1 MSTDSQRT
9 TSTTDWVAAGCS
21 QTGAT
26 RDTNMDAYVA
36 LPERGI
42 FVLADGVGSTERG
55 SEAAWLAV
63 TEFAT
68 TLPSEPT
75 LDETVVRATVA
86 DVQARILAEFVQG
99 EHLSGAAT
107 LCAALLDGPRLMV
120 VNLGDSRCYLLHGG
134 EMQQLT
140 SDQTVAAHLVAIGA
154 AEPGSPLV
162 RRTTNHLQRYLGART
177 EAEPDIT
184 VHEFGSDDVLLLS
197 SDGLHG
203 AVSADRMAYLLLDNP
218 DPAAAARLLV
228 DEAVSNGGTDDAT
241 AVVVR
246 SAG

>member
-1 MSTDSQRT
+1 
-9 TSTTDWVAAGCS
+9 
-21 QTGAT
+21 
-26 RDTNMDAYVA
+26 MDAYVA
-36 LPERGI
+36 LPDSGV

-68 TLPSEPT
+68 ALSSEPT
-75 LDETVVRATVA
+75 RDEPLVRAAVA
-86 DVQARILAEFVQG
+86 DVQARVLAEFTHG
-99 EHLSGAAT
+99 ENLIGAAT

-120 VNLGDSRCYLLHGG
+120 VNLGDSRCYLLHNG
-134 EMQQLT
+134 QLSQLT

-177 EAEPDIT
+177 DAEPDISM
-184 VHEFGSDDVLLLS
+184 HHFKPGDILLLS

-203 AVSADRMAYLLLDNP
+203 AVPPDRMAQLLLDNP
-218 DPAAAARLLV
+218 DPAGAARLLV